1 MKEVVGCGLDI
12 EELFRFKDKLPDKS
26 GSSRFAQLVYT
37 PSEIE
42 NNLNIQPVITFPLG
56 FCCKEAVFKSF
67 GVSWT
72 NSKISWKDIELLF
85 HDEKDL
91 LNYSIR
97 LSGFAEELYNE
108 MKCCSFESSIEYTDT
123 YVMFQVILL
132 SDSNTRG
139 KEV

>member
-12 EELFRFKDKLPDKS
+12 EELIRFKDKLPDKS
-26 GSSRFAQLVYT
+26 GISRFAQLVYT

-42 NNLNIQPVITFPLG
+42 NNLNIQPGITFPLG

-85 HDEKDL
+85 HNEMNLYDYSVR
-91 LNYSIR
+91 LN
-97 LSGFAEELYNE
+97 GFADKLYKE
-108 MKCCSFESSIEYTDT
+108 KKCSKIESLIEFTDT

-132 SDSNTRG
+132 S
-139 KEV
+139 

>member
-12 EELFRFKDKLPDKS
+12 EELDRFKDKLPGKS

-37 PSEIE
+37 PSEIN
-42 NNLNIQPVITFPLG
+42 NNLKIQPGITFPLG

-67 GVSWT
+67 GVSWI

-85 HDEKDL
+85 HNEWNL
-91 LNYSIR
+91 LNYSVR
-97 LSGFAEELYNE
+97 LSGFAEELYKE
-108 MKCCSFESSIEYTDT
+108 RKCCRIESSIEYTDT

-132 SDSNTRG
+132 S
-139 KEV
+139 

>member
-12 EELFRFKDKLPDKS
+12 EELYRFKDKLPDKF
-26 GSSRFAQLVYT
+26 GRSRFAQLVYT
-37 PSEIE
+37 HSEIE
-42 NNLNIQPVITFPLG
+42 NNLNIKPGITFPLG

-85 HDEKDL
+85 YSEKNLFD
-91 LNYSIR
+91 YSIR
-97 LSGFAEELYNE
+97 LSGFAEELYDE
-108 MKCCSFESSIEYTDT
+108 RKCSSIESWIEYNNS

-132 SDSNTRG
+132 S
-139 KEV
+139 